1 MYYNYGY
8 DVIDEQDD
16 NEQDDS
22 ICFETSSDIDIEASC
37 TDTEDVD
44 DCYIS
49 GPVSIMWWLYNMY

>member
-22 ICFETSSDIDIEASC
+22 ICLETSSDIDIEESC

-44 DCYIS
+44 DCYFS
-49 GPVSIMWWLYNMY
+49 GPVSIM